1 MHPRE
6 PASMIPGKS
15 RSKACRI
22 KAAECARVA
31 LTATDPDIKAS
42 YQELAMQWRELGA
55 QAEELDGRLVH

>member
-1 MHPRE
+1 
-6 PASMIPGKS
+6 MIPGKS

-31 LTATDPDIKAS
+31 LTATDPDTKAS

-55 QAEELDGRLVH
+55 QAEELDERLVH